1 MEFISILAHT
11 SRSQAYLQT
20 LVKNKIFPKKVII
33 LDDHNQKKLGKF
45 NNADYAIL
53 NNTYELE
60 AAHMKP
66 KETLIETLNKNNI
79 KFDTIMNPDVNSDQ
93 LFSVISKSNI
103 KLALVSVYAGQIL
116 KEKILSLDKYY
127 LHIHGG
133 ILPEYRGST
142 TMYYSL
148 LKSNTL
154 GASAIFL
161 NRGIDTGDIIY
172 TKEYKATFSLELLD
186 LVFDPLIRA
195 DVLINTIRKL
205 KSNNYKV
212 NQQKNNAGE
221 DYFVIHPVLKHIA
234 ILRKN

>member
-1 MEFISILAHT
+1 
-11 SRSQAYLQT
+11 
-20 LVKNKIFPKKVII
+20 
-33 LDDHNQKKLGKF
+33 
-45 NNADYAIL
+45 
-53 NNTYELE
+53 
-60 AAHMKP
+60 
-66 KETLIETLNKNNI
+66 
-79 KFDTIMNPDVNSDQ
+79 
-93 LFSVISKSNI
+93 
-103 KLALVSVYAGQIL
+103 
-116 KEKILSLDKYY
+116 
-127 LHIHGG
+127 
-133 ILPEYRGST
+133 
-142 TMYYSL
+142 MYYSL

-161 NRGIDTGDIIY
+161 NQGIDTGDIIY

-212 NQQKNNAGE
+212 KQQKNNVGE